1 MSSNG
6 LNKWIVSGNLAADAE
21 IKTVTLKNGEP
32 ATVAEATLYVQKP
45 RNREESFTVK
55 LNIWEKSAAW
65 RLLPFLKKGSLI
77 ICTGNVEPDP
87 YISAN
92 GNVPRAGLK
101 MTVLDID
108 LDIVKNEE
116 QTVEENEEL
125 NIKEMVGLI
134 A

>member
-1 MSSNG
+1 MSSSG

-21 IKTVTLKNGEP
+21 IKTVTLKNGET
-32 ATVAEATLYVQKP
+32 ANVASATLYVRKP
-45 RNREESFTVK
+45 RNREESFTVR
-55 LNIWEKSAAW
+55 LSIWEKSAAW

-77 ICTGNVEPDP
+77 ICTGNVEPSP

-92 GNVPRAGLK
+92 GNVPRAGLD

-116 QTVEENEEL
+116 QSAEETEEL
-125 NIKEMVGLI
+125 NIKEMVGLT